1 MKMWSLKALA
11 AAAAISAAAMTSAA
25 GQDVITIGVTAPITG
40 TLSSIYSIQGKL
52 WDAWTQAQN
61 EAGGIYVKSL
71 NKKLPIKIIHYD
83 DKSDPKVS
91 VKFYERL
98 IAEDKVNFLM
108 GPPGSPIAFAASTV
122 AERYKFPMIHGAA
135 SDPQIFARGFKY
147 IQGVLGPATEWSH
160 YLFEM
165 YGATGNVKTAAL
177 LVEDSL
183 YSRGVAAGVRE
194 LAKKHGVKV
203 VIDQTIPA
211 DNQDFT
217 AVISQIKQ
225 ANPDLVYV
233 ATFPPFYIRFAKQ
246 AAELGLRPKAM
257 HCSTCSAVSVR
268 NGLGPEAEGIT
279 GEVFWVPGMK
289 LGDYKMTER
298 ALAISGLDPVQWTFA
313 MISISALEVIRGG
326 IEKAGT
332 LDREAVYKAIQSDEI
347 PTILGTFKAMG
358 HGIGTLNPLPMQV
371 QNGKVQVIWP
381 AEAKT
386 ADYQFPRR

>member
-1 MKMWSLKALA
+1 MKNMTQKMLA
-11 AAAAISAAAMTSAA
+11 AVLVSFGIA
-25 GQDVITIGVTAPITG
+25 GVPARAQNVIKIGATAPITG
-40 TLSSIYSIQGKL
+40 ALSSIYSIQGKL

-71 NKKLPIKIIHYD
+71 NKKLPIKIIYYD

-98 IAEDKVNFLM
+98 ISEDKVDFLM

-135 SDPQIFARGFKY
+135 SDPQIYSRGFKY
-147 IQGVLGPATEWSH
+147 IQGVLGPATDWSH
-160 YLFEM
+160 YFFEM
-165 YGATGNVKTAAL
+165 LGKQGKVKTAAL
-177 LVEDSL
+177 VVEDSL
-183 YSRGVAAGVRE
+183 YSRGVAAGVRQ
-194 LAKKHGVKV
+194 LAKKAGIKIV
-203 VIDQTIPA
+203 VDQTIPA

-217 AVISQIKQ
+217 AVTAQIKQ

-246 AAELGLRPKAM
+246 AAELGLKPKAM

-268 NGLGPEAEGIT
+268 NALGSEAEGIT

-289 LGDYKMTER
+289 LGDYKMLER
-298 ALAISGLDPVQWTFA
+298 ALTISGLDPVQWTFA
-313 MISISALEVIRGG
+313 LISIPALEVIRAG

-332 LDREAVYKAIQSDEI
+332 LDRKAVYAAIQSNEI
-347 PTILGTFKAMG
+347 PTVMGTFKAVG
-358 HGIGTLNPLPMQV
+358 KGVGTLNPLPMQV
-371 QNGKVQVIWP
+371 HDGKVGVIYPP
-381 AEAKT
+381 AAKT
-386 ADYQFPRR
+386 ADYIYPR